1 MPVADRHQNTMTRG
15 RMEKNLH
22 LRTVSDRRHG
32 LFILCL
38 PRSRISLFTR
48 RRNKNVGS
56 RCRSRIQSGSAMTRN
71 LSLPGLRNLGFETE
85 MSPRGEK
92 NWGSSILVL
101 KDPRLCRLRATSSKR
116 QPEVRFAR
124 STGQTPPYAGF
135 PNPRELFRP
144 G

>member
-1 MPVADRHQNTMTRG
+1 MTRG
-15 RMEKNLH
+15 RMEGNLY

-48 RRNKNVGS
+48 RRNKHVGS

-85 MSPRGEK
+85 MSPGRKKLGFIH
-92 NWGSSILVL
+92 S
-101 KDPRLCRLRATSSKR
+101 RAR
-116 QPEVRFAR
+116 VPQIVQIEGYFI
-124 STGQTPPYAGF
+124 
-135 PNPRELFRP
+135 
-144 G
+144 